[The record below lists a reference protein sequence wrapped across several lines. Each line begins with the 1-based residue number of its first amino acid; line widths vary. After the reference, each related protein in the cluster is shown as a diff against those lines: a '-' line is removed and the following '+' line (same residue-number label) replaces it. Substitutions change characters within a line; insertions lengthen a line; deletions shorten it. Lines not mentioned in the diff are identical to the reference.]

1 MAKSKNNKS
10 QTDNTNVEVV
20 EEETS
25 PWLYFYSVGCGFCK
39 KAEPIIDELIKEG
52 HDILK
57 LDLAEKENQE
67 IKKQIETE
75 YNKSCGT
82 PWFVNSETGNQICGF
97 REKDVIQKW
106 LDGEDIPAPPRP
118 KGPIPKPPLLGA
130 PKKEEK
136 AWREEYAKWLNDNE
150 HLPNLQTA
158 DQILERPRPKTE
170 PPKPP
175 NPKGTDEELDVW
187 AKEYDKWKDENEH
200 LPNLQPSSVIL
211 DRFKQQRMNAQ
222 PPNTVVPPVADNAKI
237 NSLEAKLTAL
247 EVKMDK
253 VMNHFGVK

>member
-1 MAKSKNNKS
+1 MTKTKEIKS
-10 QTDNTNVEVV
+10 QVDDTNVETV
-20 EEETS
+20 EEEPS

-57 LDLAEKENQE
+57 LDLAAKENQE

-82 PWFVNSETGNQICGF
+82 PWFVNSITGNQICGF
-97 REKDVIQKW
+97 REKNLIEKW

-118 KGPIPKPPLLGA
+118 NGPPPRPPLHGV

-136 AWREEYAKWLNDNE
+136 AWKKEYEKWLKDNE
-150 HLPNLQTA
+150 HVPNLQTA
-158 DQILERPRPKTE
+158 EQILERPRPKTE

-175 NPKGTDEELDVW
+175 MPNSTDEQLDEW
-187 AKEYDKWKDENEH
+187 GKGYAKWVEENDH
-200 LPNLQPSSVIL
+200 LPNLQPVETIL
-211 DRFKQQRMNAQ
+211 QRLKQQRDAGGPVQNNAVQ
-222 PPNTVVPPVADNAKI
+222 STINQQLEQRV
-237 NSLEAKLTAL
+237 NSLERKIDKLL
-247 EVKMDK
+247 G
-253 VMNHFGVK
+253 HLGVK